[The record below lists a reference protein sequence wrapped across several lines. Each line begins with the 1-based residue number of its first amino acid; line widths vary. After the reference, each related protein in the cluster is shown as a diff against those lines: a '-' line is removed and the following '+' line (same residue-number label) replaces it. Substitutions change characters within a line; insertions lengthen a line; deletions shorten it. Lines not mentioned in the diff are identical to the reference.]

1 MTDITTG
8 SVLTCSN
15 PDCGCELEVR
25 RPCPHG
31 DDYRCACGHPLVA
44 SPHRQTLA
52 ERVEELG
59 IVDQQTVLVD
69 DVEAEREAR

>member
-1 MTDITTG
+1 MTDIRPGTT
-8 SVLTCSN
+8 LTCSN

-31 DDYRCACGHPLVA
+31 DDYRCACGHPLQPA
-44 SPHRQTLA
+44 EHEQTLA

-69 DVEAEREAR
+69 DVRAEPDAR